1 MVNNM
6 SGRFKLSVLGGF
18 NRRDVITYIE
28 EIYKKIN
35 ERERENM
42 ELRTQNETL
51 EEKLKAYEEDS
62 ARIRHEKKSRVKVR
76 RVYGSSG
83 STRV

>member
-6 SGRFKLSVLGGF
+6 SGHFKSNVLGGF
-18 NRRDVITYIE
+18 NRRDVIAYIE

-42 ELRTQNETL
+42 ELRTRNETL
-51 EEKLKAYEEDS
+51 EERLKAYEEDS
-62 ARIRHEKKSRVKVR
+62 SPIRREEKSRVKVR
-76 RVYGSSG
+76 RVYVA
-83 STRV
+83 RV